1 MPALNLTPA
10 YRASL
15 RSDAHALKP
24 VVLIGA
30 EGLTDAVLKE
40 IEVHLKAH
48 ELIKI
53 RVAGDDR
60 EERVGIYDSICD
72 QLDAAPIQHIGKLLV
87 VWRPAPEE
95 APVKPSRRASTRNMP
110 SVNSARGEQLGAT
123 GGAPRVVK
131 VTKPSSSIRK
141 PKPVQVTVRG
151 NERVTA
157 GGNVKRA
164 KTRQTSSK
172 RHHQSV
178 K

>member
-1 MPALNLTPA
+1 MPALNVTPA
-10 YRASL
+10 HRAAL

-30 EGLTDAVLKE
+30 EGLSEAVIKE
-40 IEVHLKAH
+40 IRVHLDAH

-53 RVAGDDR
+53 RVSGDDR
-60 EERVGIYDSICD
+60 EARVEIYDAICD
-72 QLDAAPIQHIGKLLV
+72 RLDAAPIQHIGKLLV

-95 APVKPSRRASTRNMP
+95 TPLKPSQRASSRLP
-110 SVNSARGEQLGAT
+110 SVNSARGEQLAAR

-131 VTKPSSSIRK
+131 VTKPSSSVRK
-141 PKPVQVTVRG
+141 PKPVKVTVRG

-164 KTRQTSSK
+164 KPRQTSAK